1 MTHDGNKIR
10 SSASELI
17 DRLGK
22 AAIQY
27 AQEREQQAEEQGNA
41 RGWDQADRLL
51 TEVENRLKKE
61 TRHECCH

>member
-27 AQEREQQAEEQGNA
+27 AQDRVQQVEEQGNA
-41 RGWDQADRLL
+41 RELDQAYRLL
-51 TEVENRLKKE
+51 TEVENLLNKE
-61 TRHECCH
+61 T

>member
-22 AAIQY
+22 GAIQY
-27 AQEREQQAEEQGNA
+27 AQDRVQQVEEQGNA
-41 RGWDQADRLL
+41 RELDQAYRLL
-51 TEVENRLKKE
+51 TEVENLLNKE
-61 TRHECCH
+61 T